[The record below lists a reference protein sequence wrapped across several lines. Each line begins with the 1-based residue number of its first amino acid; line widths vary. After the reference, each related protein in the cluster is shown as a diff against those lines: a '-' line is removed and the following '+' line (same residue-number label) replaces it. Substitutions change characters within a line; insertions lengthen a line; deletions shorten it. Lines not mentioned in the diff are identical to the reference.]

1 MAYQFSNAAREI
13 ASIKRISTR
22 NLLMVLAS
30 AVDARTG
37 TCFHSAGCLMHW
49 SQLAK
54 GTFYQAVD
62 ELVKAGILS
71 RQRRRKGNRT
81 NQWRLDIKKM
91 QSLRVSWDSVKPKD
105 AAPEPQDEPHG
116 DSGMGLPDVEGA
128 FDELEVVDWCNHMND
143 WMKCKIGT
151 DEYYTLSKVQKI
163 MEETGSTFA
172 RVKEVIEALSRAA
185 EEGRIRDYFPTIGGP
200 GKGRMTH
207 AAFSWNLE
215 KSRSKFTLCAE
226 AFDKV
231 HPMVTVSQLF
241 EIEEEE

>member
-13 ASIKRISTR
+13 AVVKHISTR
-22 NLLMVLAS
+22 SLLFALAS
-30 AVDARTG
+30 AVDAKTG

-49 SQLAK
+49 SGLSK
-54 GTFYQAVD
+54 GTFYAAVE
-62 ELVKAGILS
+62 ELESLGILS
-71 RQRRRKGNRT
+71 RERRRKGNRT
-81 NQWRLDIKKM
+81 NLWRLDIKKM
-91 QSLRVSWDSVKPKD
+91 ESLRVSWQDIKPQD

-116 DSGMGLPDVEGA
+116 DSGMGLPEVEGA

-163 MEETGSTFA
+163 MEETRSTFA

-207 AAFSWNLE
+207 AAFSWNSE

-226 AFDKV
+226 AYDKV
-231 HPMVTVSQLF
+231 HSMVTVSRAF
-241 EIEEEE
+241 EIEEE